1 MQYVYVVMM
10 VDFHLTSI
18 IGVVYMKDVPKNNLV
33 ATINYFA
40 QGYTRTIP
48 HKMNADGL

>member
-1 MQYVYVVMM
+1 MM

-18 IGVVYMKDVPKNNLV
+18 IGIVYMKDVPKDNLV

-40 QGYTRTIP
+40 QGYTNMIA